1 MIPWDLSPVGWFR
14 CLFSPLTERATS
26 IWLQQNRRP
35 AKPPTTDSFLDG
47 QKIGWPKD
55 WVVKKPLI
63 WGRAKNRDLNS
74 LPIAFRV
81 LELLVEKLDF
91 LRKRWLKLRQTLWY
105 VL

>member
-1 MIPWDLSPVGWFR
+1 MSV
-14 CLFSPLTERATS
+14 FSPYRASNFNLVTTKPAARKTS
-26 IWLQQNRRP
+26 DDRLLP
-35 AKPPTTDSFLDG
+35 
-47 QKIGWPKD
+47 GWPKD